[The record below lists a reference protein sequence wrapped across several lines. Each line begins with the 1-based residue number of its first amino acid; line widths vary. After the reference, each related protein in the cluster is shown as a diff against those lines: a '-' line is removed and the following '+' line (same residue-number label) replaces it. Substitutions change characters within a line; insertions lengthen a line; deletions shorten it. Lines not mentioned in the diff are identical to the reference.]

1 MSHQTPYA
9 ITPDDRPK
17 ETLLTTLPS
26 PLSDP
31 YQNNISLLPQADQLI
46 AIDGLLSAAEHRA
59 LTPGVKPVT
68 FEQWIDR
75 NLGKGIGGLFM
86 HPYNFKVWGVKT
98 SEVSRRIVD
107 GEFA

>member
-1 MSHQTPYA
+1 M
-9 ITPDDRPK
+9 
-17 ETLLTTLPS
+17 
-26 PLSDP
+26 
-31 YQNNISLLPQADQLI
+31 
-46 AIDGLLSAAEHRA
+46 
-59 LTPGVKPVT
+59 T

-107 GEFA
+107 GEPAQTEADADPFCVLPPPDAM